1 MTGIERSFDR
11 SSRASD
17 MPGAMAY
24 GLPPLHTGTGS
35 TMTGGTNSRPAR
47 SGADGATV
55 TYGSKRY
62 LDEIASKDGTPLL
75 RKRIVVFDSS
85 RIDTLLVIP
94 L

>member
-1 MTGIERSFDR
+1 
-11 SSRASD
+11 
-17 MPGAMAY
+17 
-24 GLPPLHTGTGS
+24 
-35 TMTGGTNSRPAR
+35 MTGGTNSRPAR
-47 SGADGATV
+47 NGADGATV

-62 LDEIASKDGTPLL
+62 LDEIASEDGTPLL

>member
-1 MTGIERSFDR
+1 
-11 SSRASD
+11 
-17 MPGAMAY
+17 
-24 GLPPLHTGTGS
+24 
-35 TMTGGTNSRPAR
+35 MTGGTNSRPAR
-47 SGADGATV
+47 GRADGATV